1 MPTIEFIYDRDCP
14 NVEGARAA
22 LCDALQAAGL
32 AQHWQEW
39 DRADRHAP
47 EYVRAYGS
55 PTILVDGKDIAGMPP
70 GDASACRIY
79 RNEQGNTRGIPD
91 SQLILAAL
99 QKASGKDKRAG
110 GKMQALAILPAAFA
124 AVLPK
129 LTCAACWPA
138 YTALLGALGI
148 EFADYTPYLLPVTFA
163 AFAVA
168 LFGLGWR
175 ARARRGFGPLAL
187 GVIASAVIV
196 TGKFAFDSD
205 TAAYIGAA
213 ALIGATVWNLWPR
226 RAGAGNCGACCA
238 AEATGSK

>member
-14 NVEGARAA
+14 NVEGARVELRRALQTAA
-22 LCDALQAAGL
+22 LKTS
-32 AQHWQEW
+32 WQEW
-39 DRADRHAP
+39 NRADEHAP

-91 SQLILAAL
+91 TQLILAAL
-99 QKASGKDKRAG
+99 TNTKPVAHGRL
-110 GKMQALAILPAAFA
+110 QALAALPAVGG

-148 EFADYTPYLLPVTFA
+148 EFVDYTPYLLQITVA
-163 AFAVA
+163 ALTVA

-175 ARARRGFGPLAL
+175 AKARGGFGPLAL
-187 GVIASAVIV
+187 GIAASAVILI
-196 TGKFAFDSD
+196 GKFTFDSD
-205 TAAYIGAA
+205 VAAYGGAA
-213 ALIGATVWNLWPR
+213 ALVGATVWNLWPR
-226 RAGAGNCGACCA
+226 RRTACGACCTTA
-238 AEATGSK
+238 QP

>member
-1 MPTIEFIYDRDCP
+1 MPTIEFIYDGDCP
-14 NVEGARAA
+14 NVEAARVE
-22 LCDALQAAGL
+22 LRRALQAAAL
-32 AQHWQEW
+32 ETSWQEW
-39 DRADRHAP
+39 NRADEHAP

-91 SQLILAAL
+91 RELILAAL
-99 QKASGKDKRAG
+99 TGAKTGARGRL
-110 GKMQALAILPAAFA
+110 QALAALPAVGGAL
-124 AVLPK
+124 LPK

-148 EFADYTPYLLPVTFA
+148 EFADYTPYLLPVT
-163 AFAVA
+163 AVALAIA

-175 ARARRGFGPLAL
+175 AKSRRGFGPLML
-187 GVIASAVIV
+187 GIAASAVILV
-196 TGKFAFDSD
+196 GKFVFDSD
-205 TAAYIGAA
+205 PAAYTGAA

-226 RAGAGNCGACCA
+226 RQATCGACCA
-238 AEATGSK
+238 AENVGSK